1 MEDDFDF
8 ENFPLKKDSV
18 VDYIY
23 YIDKDTKQI
32 YFISKENFAK
42 YLNYVND
49 SKKGI
54 ANKLDE
60 YINSDSTE
68 LITIDYKDSS
78 LKVILTDYYKKHN
91 AFGFKIN
98 YQDKTIGDCFV
109 CRKEDLK
116 EEFFE
121 LVNKPEFYERLKNAI
136 IEKSGYSCGFATK
149 SGRAPEKDKTK
160 GDSKVKDY
168 KMENNKL
175 NDAISTYYI
184 KWIDTKAKANGK
196 PKSEYWHVDQI
207 KADSPKRA
215 LLEFSYKPEIA
226 DLGKFGCQIYNVYTK
241 DKAFTNCSGYLYEI
255 VHKPKNELGVYKN
268 DLRTDSVKRN
278 VYTVMYFAPRFGDW
292 ETWTGLIYADSEAEA
307 REKFKKYCP
316 HCKID
321 RVKPGILSYDSTFIG
336 YDTEENIGVDGVS
349 FEDSESKYLTEEEI
363 DACRQIKK
371 ITEEQVKEAPVKVGQ
386 YEFVYDPSEEYGY
399 DFYVA
404 NYDTGEVISS
414 KSLDALKKAIKYNIY
429 LDAKYR
435 FDRIDKEAE
444 EDLNAAESELGD
456 SKVKDINPINY
467 QNEVKQGWINELKDI
482 EWLTRVFKYRK
493 THEIGPFE
501 IDFDENGFYGTNKN
515 TGEVFGPYNRLYKL
529 CDELIKNIK
538 SNDDGYRRVYK
549 LPEKNFDNGFFP
561 VKDSIGKLER
571 IGETNENQG
580 DWDYEIISDISG
592 EVIPENEIWS
602 TPDGKWCSMEEAI
615 EQYHS
620 ENPEDDNEY
629 TDFEW
634 EEILEDEGYNRVSED
649 DAFEEVKSEFARRN
663 WDPDAGEPD
672 DRIEF

>member
-1 MEDDFDF
+1 MEKFSCTL
-8 ENFPLKKDSV
+8 NKRKN
-18 VDYIY
+18 Y
-23 YIDKDTKQI
+23 YG
-32 YFISKENFAK
+32 E
-42 YLNYVND
+42 YVIR
-49 SKKGI
+49 G
-54 ANKLDE
+54 
-60 YINSDSTE
+60 YINGKYDEEST
-68 LITIDYKDSS
+68 YY
-78 LKVILTDYYKKHN
+78 TDDWEDAVGTFYHICKTMKIEPHN
-91 AFGFKIN
+91 EGN
-98 YQDKTIGDCFV
+98 RYWGGDNSRYIV
-109 CRKEDLK
+109 
-116 EEFFE
+116 
-121 LVNKPEFYERLKNAI
+121 
-136 IEKSGYSCGFATK
+136 T
-149 SGRAPEKDKTK
+149 
-160 GDSKVKDY
+160 
-168 KMENNKL
+168 
-175 NDAISTYYI
+175 DAISTYYI
-184 KWIDTKAKANGK
+184 EWVDAKARANGK

-226 DLGKFGCQIYNVYTK
+226 DLGKFGCQIYKVYTK
-241 DKAFTNCSGYLYEI
+241 DKAFTNCSGYLHEI

-268 DLRTDSVKRN
+268 DLRTDSVKKN

-292 ETWTGLIYADSEAEA
+292 ETWTGLIYADSEEEA

-363 DACRQIKK
+363 NACRQIKE
-371 ITEEQVKEAPVKVGQ
+371 ITKDLLKKGPVKIGQ
-386 YEFVYDPSEEYGY
+386 YKFVYEPSDEYKS
-399 DFYVA
+399 DFYVT
-404 NYDTGEVISS
+404 NYDTGEVLSS

-444 EDLNAAESELGD
+444 EDLNVAESELGD

-482 EWLTRVFKYRK
+482 EWLTYIFKNRISYDV
-493 THEIGPFE
+493 GPFE
-501 IDFDENGFYGTNKN
+501 IHINPKTN
-515 TGEVFGPYNRLYKL
+515 LYWAWDTEAGVVYHDYQLSKL
-529 CDELIKNIK
+529 CEALIENIRSHDDE
-538 SNDDGYRRVYK
+538 YRREYNV
-549 LPEKNFDNGFFP
+549 EET
-561 VKDSIGKLER
+561 KDSIGKIEH
-571 IGETNENQG
+571 IDATNENDG
-580 DWDYEIISDISG
+580 SWDYEIISDISG

-620 ENPEDDNEY
+620 ENPDDDNEY

-649 DAFEEVKSEFARRN
+649 DAFEEVKAEFARRN

-672 DRIEF
+672 DSIEF